1 MPETTKKTLVP
12 SALILTGGA
21 FFATSADK
29 LKLPSGSSDIDFSAI
44 VLILTAY
51 LLIVIFVEQ
60 ACEVVINVMFG
71 RKTNTASSAPFDVSD
86 RTRFLV
92 SQAFCVALAVAVA
105 LIGFRVLAQV
115 APVLGYSLPPEDAD
129 LKQFNAVDTVLSAL
143 LLAGGAERFHQIIK
157 GPFNELIE
165 QSDDVDTA
173 TPIKKGTPS

>member
-1 MPETTKKTLVP
+1 MPETPKKTLVP
-12 SALILTGGA
+12 SALILTVGV
-21 FFATSADK
+21 FFATSVDK
-29 LKLPSGSSDIDFSAI
+29 LRLPPNPAGIEPQAI

-51 LLIVIFVEQ
+51 LLIVVFVEQ

-105 LIGFRVLAQV
+105 LIGFRVLAQITP
-115 APVLGYSLPPEDAD
+115 ALGYQLPTDSDD
-129 LKQFNAVDTVLSAL
+129 LVRFNAVDTVLSAL

-157 GPFNELIE
+157 GPFNELIK
-165 QSDDVDTA
+165 QSDNADII
-173 TPIKKGTPS
+173 TPGEKETP